1 MTHDMRVKIHGAGS
15 IGNHLAHAART
26 LGWEVV
32 VCDLAEAALD
42 RMRREIY
49 PARYGQWDEAIRLY
63 PSAAVP
69 REGFDLVC
77 IGTPPEA
84 HIPLARAAVAEGAPA
99 VLVEKPLCPPSLE
112 GAAALADEA
121 GARGA
126 QVFVGYDHVV
136 GQATRHAESLLR
148 GGAIGAVQTL
158 DVEFREHWEGIFR
171 AHPWLSGPAD
181 TYLGYWRKG
190 GGASGEHSHAL
201 NLWQHFAH
209 VAGGGR
215 VTHVSASVS
224 YVRDGAADYDR
235 ACEMSLRTEKG
246 LFGRVVQDV
255 VTRPASKRARIHG
268 QEGIIEWV
276 NGFSPEGDAV
286 RVHRPGAPVETRV
299 FPKKRPDD
307 FIQELTHVAECV
319 RAGAPSP
326 LALSRGLDS
335 AVVIAAAHASEHEG
349 RRVTLDWGAGPR
361 PEALR

>member
-1 MTHDMRVKIHGAGS
+1 MGRWRVKIHGAGS
-15 IGNHLAHAART
+15 IGNHLAHAARR

-49 PARYGQWDEAIRLY
+49 PGRYGQWDEAIRLY
-63 PSAAVP
+63 LSAQAP

-77 IGTPPEA
+77 IGTPPES

-99 VLVEKPLCPPSLE
+99 VLVEKPLCPPSLD

-121 GARGA
+121 RGRGA

-136 GQATRHAESLLR
+136 GRAARHAESRLQA
-148 GGAIGAVQTL
+148 GTIGEVQTL

-181 TYLGYWRKG
+181 SYLGYWRKG

-215 VTHVSASVS
+215 VAQVSANLS
-224 YVRDGAADYDR
+224 YVQDGAAHYDR
-235 ACEMSLRTEKG
+235 ACFMNLRTEKG
-246 LFGRVVQDV
+246 LCGRVAQDV
-255 VTRPASKRARIHG
+255 LTRPASKRARIHG
-268 QEGIIEWV
+268 TEGTIEWV

-286 RVHRPGAPVETRV
+286 LLHRPGAPPETRV

-307 FIQELTHVAECV
+307 FIEELSHIAQCV
-319 RAGAPSP
+319 KSAAPSP
-326 LALSRGLDS
+326 LGLARGLDS
-335 AVVIAAAHASEHEG
+335 AVVIAAAHASERDG
-349 RRVTLDWGAGPR
+349 RRVTLDWNAGPCL
-361 PEALR
+361 EALR

>member
-1 MTHDMRVKIHGAGS
+1 MEPWRVKIHGAGS

-32 VCDLAEAALD
+32 VCDVAEAALD

-49 PARYGQWDEAIRLY
+49 PGRYGQWDEAIHLY
-63 PSAAVP
+63 PSAKAP

-77 IGTPPEA
+77 IGTPPES

-121 GARGA
+121 RGRGT

-136 GQATRHAESLLR
+136 GQAARHAESLLQA
-148 GGAIGAVQTL
+148 GTIGEVQTL

-181 TYLGYWRKG
+181 SYLGYWGKG

-215 VTHVSASVS
+215 VAQVSASLS
-224 YVRDGAADYDR
+224 YVQDGAALYDR
-235 ACEMSLRTEKG
+235 ACFMSLRTEKG
-246 LFGRVVQDV
+246 LSGRVAQDV
-255 VTRPASKRARIHG
+255 LTRPASKRARIHG
-268 QEGIIEWV
+268 TEGMIEWV

-286 RVHRPGAPVETRV
+286 LLHRAGTPLETRV

-307 FIQELTHVAECV
+307 FIEELSHVAQCV
-319 RAGAPSP
+319 KEVAPSP
-326 LALSRGLDS
+326 LGLARGLDS
-335 AVVIAAAHASEHEG
+335 AVVIAAAHASERDG
-349 RRVTLDWGAGPR
+349 RRVTLDWDAGPR
-361 PEALR
+361 LEALR